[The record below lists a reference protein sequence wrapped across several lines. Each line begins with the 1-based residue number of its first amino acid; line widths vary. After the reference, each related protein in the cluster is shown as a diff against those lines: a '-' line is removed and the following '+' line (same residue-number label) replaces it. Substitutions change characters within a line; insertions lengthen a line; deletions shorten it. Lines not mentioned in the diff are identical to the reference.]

1 MKKLLLLLCALAL
14 LTLAA
19 CGGSASQAD
28 FEPSELAGAL
38 YDSGCFTDL
47 MSEMEEATALEL
59 YGIDPESVESCK
71 VYLGTGATAEEI
83 AVLRCSD
90 KDAASAAAEAFGKRV
105 ESQIKAYENYVPSE
119 LTKLDKAIVRS
130 SGSYAV
136 YVTAADA
143 DGAGKIIDEYMK

>member
-1 MKKLLLLLCALAL
+1 MKKLLIFLSALAL
-14 LTLAA
+14 MTLAA
-19 CGGSASQAD
+19 CGGSSSQAD
-28 FEPSELAGAL
+28 FDPSELADAL
-38 YDSGCFTDL
+38 RDSGCF
-47 MSEMEEATALEL
+47 
-59 YGIDPESVESCK
+59 CK

-83 AVLRCSD
+83 AVVECTD
-90 KDAASAAAEAFGKRV
+90 KDAASAAAEAFDKRV

-143 DGAGKIIDEYMK
+143 DGAGAIVDEYMK

>member
-1 MKKLLLLLCALAL
+1 MKKLLVSLSALAL

-19 CGGSASQAD
+19 CGGSSQPD

-47 MSEMEEATALEL
+47 LSEMDDETALEL
-59 YGIDPESVESCK
+59 YGIDSDSVESCE

-83 AVLRCSD
+83 AVLKCSD

-105 ESQIKAYENYVPSE
+105 ESQIKSYENYVPSE
-119 LTKLDKAIVRS
+119 LTKLDKAIVRA

-143 DGAGKIIDEYMK
+143 DGAGAIVDEYMK